1 VTVIAVIRPDAWNFP
16 LLLHVLGAMLLVGS
30 LTLAVS
36 ALALAWRDG
45 SASLVRLG
53 QRALLLGALPAWVLM
68 RAGAEWIASKEDLTD
83 SNDAWIGIGFTTAD
97 TGILLLVIA
106 IVLAAF
112 AARRAARPEGSSGGG
127 LARAATALVALMV
140 IGYLVTIWAM
150 SAKPGVILRACCW
163 RSQSSGCSS
172 CRARGD
178 MWRWPLPCASRCWSW
193 PSGSASFAATGSR
206 PGRKP

>member
-1 VTVIAVIRPDAWNFP
+1 VTVIAVIRPDAWNLP

-68 RAGAEWIASKEDLTD
+68 RAGAGWIASKEDLTD
-83 SNDAWIGIGFTTAD
+83 SNDAWIGIGGTTAD
-97 TGILLLVIA
+97 AGIVLLVIA

-112 AARRAARPEGSSGGG
+112 AARRAARPEVSSGGG
-127 LARAATALVALMV
+127 LARAATVLVALLV

-150 SAKPGVILRACCW
+150 SAKPV
-163 RSQSSGCSS
+163 
-172 CRARGD
+172 
-178 MWRWPLPCASRCWSW
+178 
-193 PSGSASFAATGSR
+193 
-206 PGRKP
+206 

>member
-16 LLLHVLGAMLLVGS
+16 LLLHVLGAMLMVGS

-36 ALALAWRDG
+36 ALALAWRDR

-97 TGILLLVIA
+97 AGILLLVIA

-127 LARAATALVALMV
+127 LARAATVLVGLLVM
-140 IGYLVTIWAM
+140 GYLVTIWAM
-150 SAKPGVILRACCW
+150 SAKPV
-163 RSQSSGCSS
+163 
-172 CRARGD
+172 
-178 MWRWPLPCASRCWSW
+178 
-193 PSGSASFAATGSR
+193 
-206 PGRKP
+206 